1 MSIYNNFAKK
11 VNTFTM
17 ATTNDTIDLKD
28 RCLLVSDSDEIQ
40 TQMDSKKLP
49 YSTLVDMA

>member
-1 MSIYNNFAKK
+1 
-11 VNTFTM
+11 M
-17 ATTNDTIDLKD
+17 ATTNEDDNTIDLKD